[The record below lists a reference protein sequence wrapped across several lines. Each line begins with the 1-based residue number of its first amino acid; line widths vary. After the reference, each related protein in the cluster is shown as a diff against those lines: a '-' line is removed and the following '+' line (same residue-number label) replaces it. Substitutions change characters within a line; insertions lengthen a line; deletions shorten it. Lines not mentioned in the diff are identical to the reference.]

1 VSSFV
6 LVSGGDNNVLD
17 FCHVDRLIVETLF
30 RGFRLDIWRRR
41 LGRLKVIAHA
51 VGMDCAANWPD
62 CMMVMTS
69 GGREVT
75 ETGRPISP
83 TSRHGLSKEN

>member
-1 VSSFV
+1 MTASRSQRGANPKNLQVW
-6 LVSGGDNNVLD
+6 
-17 FCHVDRLIVETLF
+17 RMTL
-30 RGFRLDIWRRR
+30 W
-41 LGRLKVIAHA
+41 VIAHA

-62 CMMVMTS
+62 RMMVMTS
-69 GGREVT
+69 GGREVI